1 MMYWRKSV
9 FMKLVMFVV
18 VLFTVSTVSAATWSS
33 SEQYGNWS
41 NGGYI
46 VYNNIWGS
54 GAGPQSIWANSY
66 SNWGVWADHPNTG
79 GIKSYPNSTRDIG
92 ARISTLS
99 SLSSSFNV
107 TVPSSGSSF
116 VSAYDIWA
124 GNYAYEIM
132 LWMNYVGGVK
142 PISYNWDA
150 SGNPVPVNTNVSV
163 GGHTWNVYRGSNGS
177 NEVFS
182 FVRTSN
188 TNAGTIDVLAIMN
201 WIKARG
207 WYGDEIVDRV
217 QFGFEITSSSG
228 GKDFISNSYSV
239 AFASGGANYVKLRNR
254 ATGLN
259 IDSIGRTTNGSI
271 AGQWSNSSSFN
282 QQWLIESAGSY
293 VKLKNRA
300 SGLYLD
306 GNGQTANGAAAI
318 LSSGSSNNQQWT
330 EEIVGSYVKYK
341 NRATG
346 LYLDGMGRT
355 SNGSDLGQWS
365 NSTSNNQQFQKIAP

>member
-1 MMYWRKSV
+1 MNWSKSV
-9 FMKLVMFVV
+9 FLKLIIFVV
-18 VLFTVSTVSAATWSS
+18 TMFAFVSTVSAAVWSS
-33 SEQYGNWS
+33 TDKFGNWS

-46 VYNNIWGS
+46 VYNNVWGS

-79 GIKSYPNSTRDIG
+79 GIKSYPNSTKDIG
-92 ARISTLS
+92 AKLSTLTS
-99 SLSSSFNV
+99 VSSSFNV
-107 TVPSSGSSF
+107 TVPTSGASF

-132 LWMNYVGGVK
+132 LWMNYQGAVK

-163 GGHTWNVYRGSNGS
+163 GGHTWNVFRGTNGS

-188 TNAGTIDVLAIMN
+188 TNSGTVDVLAVMN
-201 WIKARG
+201 WIKSRG

-228 GKDFISNSYSV
+228 GKDFTSNSFSV
-239 AFASGGANYVKLRNR
+239 THSTGSSYIKLRNR

-259 IDSIGRTTNGSI
+259 IDSMGRTTNGSN
-271 AGQWSNSSSFN
+271 AGQYSNNSNFN
-282 QQWLIESAGSY
+282 QQWLIENAGSY
-293 VKLKNRA
+293 VKLKNRGTGLYLDGMGLSSNGSNAGLWSGGSSNNQQWTEETVGSYVKYKNRA

-306 GNGQTANGAAAI
+306 G
-318 LSSGSSNNQQWT
+318 
-330 EEIVGSYVKYK
+330 
-341 NRATG
+341 
-346 LYLDGMGRT
+346 MGRT
-355 SNGSDLGQWS
+355 SDGSDLGQWS
-365 NSTSNNQQFQKIAP
+365 SSSSNNQQFQKLAP